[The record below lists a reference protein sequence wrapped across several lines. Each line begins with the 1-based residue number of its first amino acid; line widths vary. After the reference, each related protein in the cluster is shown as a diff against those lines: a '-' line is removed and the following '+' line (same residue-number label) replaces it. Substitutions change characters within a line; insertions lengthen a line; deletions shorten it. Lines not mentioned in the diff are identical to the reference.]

1 MRADLFVDR
10 SRARIALIGGGDAT
24 EHESGHTVAASIH
37 ATTPLTFQ
45 QERLVSDGTLRRL
58 CAYRSSFDSYRDRL
72 ERCAQKVERIR
83 VEREAVIGVASILRM
98 PRPLMLIWRLPHR
111 DEPPCSTPAPAR
123 RSNAITADR
132 RNRSWCRGAAREAR
146 GPGTGGDM
154 DPSA

>member
-10 SRARIALIGGGDAT
+10 SRARIALIGGGHST

-58 CAYRSSFDSYRDRL
+58 CAHRSSLDSYRDRL

-83 VEREAVIGVASILRM
+83 VEREAVIGVASISA
-98 PRPLMLIWRLPHR
+98 
-111 DEPPCSTPAPAR
+111 PCSLPPHEKTVP
-123 RSNAITADR
+123 NL
-132 RNRSWCRGAAREAR
+132 AARPFR
-146 GPGTGGDM
+146 GTGCYTL
-154 DPSA
+154 A